1 MSIYETSV
9 KKPITTALIFIGI
22 SIIGLFAFS
31 RLSIDLLPDTDPTN
45 VMVITSYTGASAEDI
60 EANVS
65 KVLENGLNSVE
76 NLKHIS
82 STNRENTSVINLE
95 FEAGT
100 DIVEATNDIRDK
112 LDAVSNVLPSGTN
125 KPVIFKFG
133 ADDIPIAVF
142 SVKSK
147 ESFPALKKI
156 LENKITNH
164 LERLEGVGS
173 VNIAGY
179 NDRQIQVYCDPMKL
193 QAYDLS
199 IDQIGN
205 IIKAENRNISAGNM
219 DIGSKTLGI
228 RIEGEFEDPLKIAD
242 IAIVNKGD
250 HTIYLK
256 DIAKIEDTSA
266 EYQQEVYNNGERGAI
281 IVIKKQSGGNS
292 VDISNKLKEV
302 MPSLVKTL
310 PSDIK
315 IEYLIDT
322 SDIIVNTI
330 NSLKETIIVTFIVV
344 MLVVFLFLGGWKST
358 MIIIVTIPV
367 SLIASFIYLM
377 ASGNSLNIISLS
389 SLSIAIGMVVDDAIV
404 VLENISTHIKRG
416 GYPKPSSI
424 YATNEV
430 GLSVIASTL
439 TMLAVFLPLTM
450 MQGQAGILFRQLGWI
465 ISVVM
470 IVSTV
475 AALTLI
481 PMLSSVML
489 KRNPKESKFKKKFF
503 NKFNQGFERLEL
515 GYSRLLNWAV
525 RHRKTVVF
533 TTISVFV
540 FSLLFLPFIKT
551 DFMTASDNGFLSAK
565 MELPVGT
572 NIEKTKAVALRLDS
586 VWRKDNPEIKT
597 LSITVG
603 QADASNT
610 FATIQ
615 DNGNN
620 IISASIGLKDI
631 NERKRSNL
639 DIADYIR
646 KSIANTPEI
655 VRYNVKASAGG
666 ASGESTVDIDIFG
679 YDFNETDAIVATIKD
694 KLKKYPE
701 CAEIKISRKDY
712 IPEYEF
718 VFDREK
724 LAEHGLN
731 LSLASQAISNNVNG
745 MVVSF
750 FREDGDEYDIRVSSD
765 PNTRQT
771 LNDVENYDIK
781 TPKGERVK
789 IGDLGYFKERL
800 TPPTIE
806 RKDRSR
812 VVTIS
817 TTVSKGYVL
826 SDLVKVVKESVNTT
840 SFPSSVSYKI
850 GGTYETQQDTF
861 SDLFLLMAL
870 VIILVFIVMASQFES
885 LSTPFVIMFS
895 VPFAF
900 TGVFIG
906 LLVTRIPLGAMAL
919 IGLIMLI
926 GIVVKN
932 GIVLIDYTKI
942 CQERGMGVVAAV
954 VNAGKSRLRPVVM
967 TTLTTVL
974 GMIPMAIGIGQGS
987 EMWQSMGVTV
997 AFGLTFSTLITLVL
1011 IPTVY
1016 ASFAGISFRR
1026 QKRRLD
1032 KKYKNKNALKR

>member
-9 KKPITTALIFIGI
+9 KRPITTALIFIGI

-45 VMVITSYTGASAEDI
+45 VMVITSYAGASAEDI
-60 EANVS
+60 ESNVS

-82 STNRENTSVINLE
+82 SINKENTSIINLE

-112 LDAVSNVLPSGTN
+112 LDAVSNVLPSGIN
-125 KPVIFKFG
+125 RPVIFKFG
-133 ADDIPIAVF
+133 ADDIPVAILY
-142 SVKSK
+142 VKSQ

-164 LERLEGVGS
+164 LERIEGVGS
-173 VNIAGY
+173 VNISG
-179 NDRQIQVYCDPMKL
+179 NNNRQIQVYCDPLKL

-199 IDQIGN
+199 IDQVGN
-205 IIKAENRNISAGNM
+205 IIRAENRNISAGNM

-228 RIEGEFEDPLKIAD
+228 RVEGEFDDPLKIGD
-242 IAIVNKGD
+242 IAITNRGG

-256 DIAKIEDTSA
+256 DIAKIEDTSS

-281 IVIKKQSGGNS
+281 IVVKKQSGGNS
-292 VDISNKLKEV
+292 VDISKRLNEKL
-302 MPSLVKTL
+302 PSLVSSL
-310 PSDIK
+310 PSDMK

-330 NSLKETIIVTFIVV
+330 NSLKETIFVTFIVV

-358 MIIIVTIPV
+358 MIIIITIPV

-377 ASGNSLNIISLS
+377 ASGNSLNVISLS

-416 GYPKPSSI
+416 GDPKQSSI

-430 GLSVIASTL
+430 GLSVVASTL

-450 MQGQAGILFRQLGWI
+450 IRGQAGLLFRQLGWI

-470 IVSTV
+470 IVSTF

-481 PMLSSVML
+481 PMLSSVLL
-489 KRNPKESKFKKKFF
+489 KSTPKESKSKKSFF
-503 NKFNQGFERLEL
+503 EKFNRGFEKVENA
-515 GYSRLLNWAV
+515 YSRLLTWAV
-525 RHRKTVVF
+525 RHRKAVIITN
-533 TTISVFV
+533 ISIFV
-540 FSLLFLPFIKT
+540 FSLLLVPFIKT
-551 DFMTASDNGFLSAK
+551 EFMTAYDNGFLSVS

-572 NIEKTKAVALRLDS
+572 NLETTRSVALRLDS
-586 VWRKDNPEIKT
+586 IWRKDNPEIKT
-597 LSITVG
+597 ISMTIG

-620 IISASIGLKDI
+620 IISVNIGLTDV
-631 NERKRSNL
+631 NERERSNL

-655 VRYNVKASAGG
+655 IRSNVKASAGG
-666 ASGESTVDIDIFG
+666 AAGESVVDVDVFG
-679 YDFNETDAIVATIKD
+679 YDFNETDAIVREIKN
-694 KLKKYPE
+694 KIEKSPI
-701 CAEIKISRKDY
+701 CAAIKISRKDY

-718 VFDREK
+718 VFDRDK

-731 LSLASQAISNNVNG
+731 ISSASQAISNNVNG
-745 MVVSF
+745 MIVSY
-750 FREDGDEYDIRVSSD
+750 FREDGDEYAIRVSSD
-765 PNTRQT
+765 PKTRQT
-771 LNDVENYDIK
+771 LKDVENYDIR
-781 TPKGERVK
+781 TPKGDRVR
-789 IGDLGYFKERL
+789 IGDLGYFKEKL

-812 VVTIS
+812 VVTLS
-817 TTVSKGYVL
+817 ATVSQGYVL
-826 SDLVKVVKESVNTT
+826 SDLVDVVKNAVNTT
-840 SFPSSVSYKI
+840 SFPASVSYKI

-861 SDLFLLMAL
+861 SELFLLMAL

-885 LSTPFVIMFS
+885 LTTPFVIMFS

-900 TGVFIG
+900 TGVFLG
-906 LLVTRIPLGAMAL
+906 LLITQIPMGAMAL

-942 CQERGMGVVAAV
+942 CQERGMGVIASV
-954 VNAGKSRLRPVVM
+954 VDAGKARLRPVVM

-974 GMIPMAIGIGQGS
+974 GMIPLAIGIGQGS

-1016 ASFAGISFRR
+1016 ASFAGISF
-1026 QKRRLD
+1026 KRAKR
-1032 KKYKNKNALKR
+1032 KKILAEK